1 MKIVSLY
8 TSLLL
13 VVYFALSINT
23 IRKRRKIKIS
33 LGHLE
38 NPEMLRAI
46 RAHSNFAEYVP
57 LNLFALYLVESQGAP
72 LLLSHFLGFSTLL
85 GRLLHAYGITQ
96 NNENFKFR
104 VTGMMLTFTVMLS
117 AASYLAFLFFKN

>member
-13 VVYFALSINT
+13 IFYFVLSINT
-23 IRKRRKIKIS
+23 IRKRRRTKIPI
-33 LGHLE
+33 GHFE

-57 LNLFALYLVESQGAP
+57 LNLFAIYLVESQGATP
-72 LLLSHFLGFSTLL
+72 LLVHFLGFSTFL
-85 GRLLHAYGITQ
+85 GRLLHAYGISQ

-104 VTGMMLTFTVMLS
+104 IIGMVLTFTSLLT
-117 AASYLAFLFFKN
+117 AAGYLAFSFFKN

>member
-13 VVYFALSINT
+13 IFYFILSINT
-23 IRKRRKIKIS
+23 IRKRRKTKIS
-33 LGHLE
+33 IGHFE

-46 RAHSNFAEYVP
+46 RAHSNFVEYVP
-57 LNLFALYLVESQGAP
+57 LNLFAIYLVESHGASP
-72 LLLSHFLGFSTLL
+72 LFVHFLGFSTFF
-85 GRLLHAYGITQ
+85 GRLLHAYGISQ

-104 VTGMMLTFTVMLS
+104 VTGMALTFTALLS
-117 AASYLAFLFFKN
+117 AAGYLAFSFFKN